1 MSESQLATRYAQ
13 AIFEIGEE
21 TGQLQ
26 QLSSEL
32 AKVAEQFNGS
42 KALLTAL
49 TDPAVSE
56 ERRFAI
62 LQGLSGP
69 LGLGPVT
76 INTLKLLV
84 RRRRIGALPDIAKAL
99 VVRADAHRGVVRV
112 KVTSAKPLADAYYDR
127 LTAQLESSLKRK
139 VQLEKV
145 LDTTLIAGLTLQIG
159 NNSIDGT
166 VRGRLEKYEHQLLS
180 QH

>member
-1 MSESQLATRYAQ
+1 MSESQVATRYAQ

-21 TGQLQ
+21 SGQLQ
-26 QLSSEL
+26 QLSSEI
-32 AKVAEQFNGS
+32 AKVAEQMQGN
-42 KALLTAL
+42 KALLSAL

-56 ERRFAI
+56 ERRFSI
-62 LQGLSGP
+62 LQGLAGP
-69 LGLGPVT
+69 LGLGAVT
-76 INTLKLLV
+76 LNTLKLLV
-84 RRRRIGALPDIAKAL
+84 RRRRIGALPDIASAL
-99 VVRADAHRGVVRV
+99 VARADERRGVVRV
-112 KVTSAKPLADAYYDR
+112 KVTSAKPLSDGYYER
-127 LTAQLESSLKRK
+127 LTAQLESSLRRK

-145 LDTTLIAGLTLQIG
+145 LDSNLIAGLTLQIG

>member
-21 TGQLQ
+21 SGQLQ

-32 AKVAEQFNGS
+32 AKVAEHLNGS
-42 KALLTAL
+42 KALLAAL

-56 ERRFAI
+56 ERRFSI

-76 INTLKLLV
+76 LNTLKLLV
-84 RRRRIGALPDIAKAL
+84 RRRRIGALPDIASAL
-99 VVRADAHRGVVRV
+99 VSRADARRGVIRV
-112 KVTSAKPLADAYYDR
+112 KVTSAKPLSDAYYER
-127 LTAQLESSLKRK
+127 LTANLETSLKRK

-145 LDTTLIAGLTLQIG
+145 LDSNLIAGLTLQIG

>member
-1 MSESQLATRYAQ
+1 MSESQIATRYAQ

-21 TGQLQ
+21 SGQLQ
-26 QLSSEL
+26 QLSLEL
-32 AKVAEQFNGS
+32 AKVAEHVTGS
-42 KALLTAL
+42 KALLSAL
-49 TDPAVSE
+49 TDPAVTE

-69 LGLGPVT
+69 LGLSPVT
-76 INTLKLLV
+76 VSTLKLLV
-84 RRRRIGALPDIAKAL
+84 RRRRIGALPEIARA
-99 VVRADAHRGVVRV
+99 VVTRADEHRGVVRV
-112 KVTSAKPLADAYYDR
+112 KVTSARPLSDSYYSR
-127 LTAQLESSLKRK
+127 LTAQLESTLNRK
-139 VQLEKV
+139 IQIEKV
-145 LDTTLIAGLTLQIG
+145 LDPHLIAGLTLQIG

>member
-1 MSESQLATRYAQ
+1 MSESQVATRYAQ

-21 TGQLQ
+21 SGQLN

-32 AKVAEQFNGS
+32 SAVAEALGS
-42 KALLTAL
+42 SKELLAAL
-49 TDPAVSE
+49 TDPAVTE
-56 ERRFAI
+56 ERRFAV
-62 LQGLSGP
+62 LNGLAGR
-69 LGLGPVT
+69 LGLGPMT

-84 RRRRIGALPDIAKAL
+84 RRRRVSALAEVARAL
-99 VVRADAHRGVVRV
+99 VGRVDERRGIVRV
-112 KVTSAKPLADAYYDR
+112 KVTSAKPLSDAFSAR
-127 LTAQLESSLKRK
+127 LSAHLEAGLNRK
-139 VQLEKV
+139 VQLETV
-145 LDTTLIAGLTLQIG
+145 LDPHLIAGLSLQIG

>member
-1 MSESQLATRYAQ
+1 MSQSQVATRYAQ
-13 AIFEIGEE
+13 AIFEIGQE

-32 AKVAEQFNGS
+32 VRVAEHVSGS
-42 KALLTAL
+42 KALQSAL
-49 TDPAVSE
+49 TDPAVTE

-69 LGLGPVT
+69 LALSPVT
-76 INTLKLLV
+76 VNTLKLLV
-84 RRRRIGALPDIAKAL
+84 RRRRTSALTEIAHAL
-99 VVRADAHRGVVRV
+99 LSLADQHQGLVRV
-112 KVTSAKPLADAYYDR
+112 KVTSAKPLSDAYYAR
-127 LTAQLESSLKRK
+127 LTAQLESGLKRK
-139 VQLEKV
+139 IQLETA
-145 LDTTLIAGLTLQIG
+145 LDPHLIAGLTLQIG

>member
-1 MSESQLATRYAQ
+1 MSERQVATRYAQ
-13 AIFEIGEE
+13 AIFELGEE
-21 TGQLQ
+21 SGQLQ

-32 AKVAEQFNGS
+32 AKVAEHISGS
-42 KALLTAL
+42 KALLAAL

-56 ERRFAI
+56 ERRFAV

-69 LGLGPVT
+69 LGLSPLT
-76 INTLKLLV
+76 QNALKLLV
-84 RRRRIGALPDIAKAL
+84 RRRRVASLPEIASAL
-99 VVRADAHRGVVRV
+99 VTRADARRGVIRV
-112 KVTSAKPLADAYYDR
+112 KVTSAKPLSDAYYDR
-127 LTAQLESSLKRK
+127 LIASLETSLKRK
-139 VQLEKV
+139 VQLERA
-145 LDTTLIAGLTLQIG
+145 LDSSLIAGLTLQIG